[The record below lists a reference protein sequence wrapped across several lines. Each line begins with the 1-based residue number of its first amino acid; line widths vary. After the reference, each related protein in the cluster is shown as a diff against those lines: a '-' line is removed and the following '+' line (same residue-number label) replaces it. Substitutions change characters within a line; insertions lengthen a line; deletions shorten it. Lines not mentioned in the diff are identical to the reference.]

1 MLTVDDIITRI
12 ADLTDSKGWTM
23 IRLCKESNI
32 PYGVFNRFL
41 KGDKMISINNLQKIC
56 KAFDITLSQFFSSKQ
71 SLPNM
76 VKVSDL
82 SMFDSYLKLDDKYK
96 NLVIEVIETLTKTQE
111 EEKKENNCEQ

>member
-41 KGDKMISINNLQKIC
+41 KGDKMISINNLQKSAKHSI
-56 KAFDITLSQFFSSKQ
+56 LLYRNSS
-71 SLPNM
+71 LLNNH
-76 VKVSDL
+76 
-82 SMFDSYLKLDDKYK
+82 YL
-96 NLVIEVIETLTKTQE
+96 IW
-111 EEKKENNCEQ
+111 